1 MFCTCRSSEPLI
13 LDTMSNKNQKY
24 IFFIIFSRNLC
35 VEIGEKT
42 NVYTLEVSMHGHELY
57 NDDPAEE
64 NEVLPYSEEEC
75 KYHSFYNF

>member
-1 MFCTCRSSEPLI
+1 MCI
-13 LDTMSNKNQKY
+13 Y
-24 IFFIIFSRNLC
+24 FFRNLC

-42 NVYTLEVSMHGHELY
+42 NVYTLEVSMHGHELF

-75 KYHSFYNF
+75 KFIR